1 MRCLSVRLCSAL
13 LCSAL
18 LCTALRAPIKL
29 STVLCCAQ
37 GVCGGSARW
46 ISPEPVPQLPP
57 RCVTQCVSSA
67 CHVSL
72 PSACHVSVTASAV
85 PPPAFAATH
94 PFDSSP
100 LWVWV
105 ALTPARSV
113 CSVRSVRSSCS
124 CSGRAHPCPLC
135 PLCLL
140 VVMVVLL
147 VVPHA
152 GFDVLQVVAALTSGL
167 ALRQLRYAAASKPT
181 NTYTRH
187 THTQCFR
194 SQRSIAMIAG
204 RTLSPQTTAGQQERA
219 AAAMQR
225 HTKQRL

>member
-1 MRCLSVRLCSAL
+1 MDIARTRSTTSATVRNAMRFVRLPRVTPVRLPLVCHSRPPATCHSRPPATCHSRPPATCLSRRPPFLLLLSLAPTRSILAL
-13 LCSAL
+13 
-18 LCTALRAPIKL
+18 
-29 STVLCCAQ
+29 
-37 GVCGGSARW
+37 
-46 ISPEPVPQLPP
+46 
-57 RCVTQCVSSA
+57 
-67 CHVSL
+67 
-72 PSACHVSVTASAV
+72 
-85 PPPAFAATH
+85 
-94 PFDSSP
+94 